1 MADEQSGPQD
11 PNQNKPQTGSGDELP
26 DATGDDLGF
35 SQDDIDALLIAAKD
49 EAGASAG
56 QAETTK
62 GQSDTAET
70 FAEAETVQAAE
81 VSAPDAP
88 QGKTVAADE
97 LELPT
102 FDEAEVATAA
112 TQSINLLR
120 DVQLHVKVELGRTY
134 MFVEDVLRLGEGSV
148 VELDKLAGDPVDVY
162 VNDRLV
168 ARGEVLV
175 LNDNFCVRVSEI
187 VERSDARRAG

>member
-1 MADEQSGPQD
+1 MADEQSDQLNPNESDPQA
-11 PNQNKPQTGSGDELP
+11 GS
-26 DATGDDLGF
+26 ADDLGY
-35 SQDDIDALLIAAKD
+35 STDDIDALLGAAKNEAVAVPTSPAAKIAAEFD
-49 EAGASAG
+49 ES
-56 QAETTK
+56 
-62 GQSDTAET
+62 
-70 FAEAETVQAAE
+70 
-81 VSAPDAP
+81 PDADDLT
-88 QGKTVAADE
+88 QASEYEALSGNAMATDE

-102 FDEAEVATAA
+102 FDDAEVASAA